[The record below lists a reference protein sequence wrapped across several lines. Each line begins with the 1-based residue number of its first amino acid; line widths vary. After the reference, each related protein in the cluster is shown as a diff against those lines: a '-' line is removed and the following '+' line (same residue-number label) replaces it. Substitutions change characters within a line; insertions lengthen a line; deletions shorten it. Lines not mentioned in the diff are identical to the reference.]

1 MDEECDRKWGRR
13 LAEHWP
19 TKLLQRHCETRWTII
34 ENCIL
39 GQATDYPFFQHP
51 QFVLC
56 TNLAELLWLALL
68 LVPVSWTVVVVGILE
83 TFQIEE
89 IPVGWKLPFE
99 YRSELLFFK
108 SHSYP
113 HLHQQQ
119 QCKEKTTHKGPSC
132 WTSPPRMSV
141 PGLNIFG
148 VVLVNVVNFYCY
160 SEGGERK
167 LKGTF
172 NEYVEDQAGFRI
184 DWDAHFPTPCIDH
197 QKIDGYFLGL
207 GYYLWGW
214 WHK

>member
-1 MDEECDRKWGRR
+1 MRNATESGGGGR

-56 TNLAELLWLALL
+56 TNLAVLLWLALL
-68 LVPVSWTVVVVGILE
+68 LVTVPLPWTVVVVDILE

-99 YRSELLFFK
+99 YRSNFYFLNPTRILICTNNNNVK
-108 SHSYP
+108 
-113 HLHQQQ
+113 
-119 QCKEKTTHKGPSC
+119 KKTTHKGPSC

-172 NEYVEDQAGFRI
+172 NEYVEDQAGYMV
-184 DWDAHFPTPCIDH
+184 D
-197 QKIDGYFLGL
+197 
-207 GYYLWGW
+207 
-214 WHK
+214 